1 MLTRLIYLV
10 KIQIQKKLIENS
22 LVSMIKSQYKSI
34 FFLHS
39 ITLEFGC
46 IFKYKFCIFLCS
58 EIYDRNPGKLYTYL
72 LYILKNIH
80 PTKRLRWSNGYD
92 TCLSHNRPGSNSLSG
107 MIFFFIFFTYS
118 NMFINLRL
126 NS

>member
-58 EIYDRNPGKLYTYL
+58 EIYDRNPGKMYIYL
-72 LYILKNIH
+72 LFILKNIH
-80 PTKRLRWSNGYD
+80 LSKRLRWSSGYD
-92 TCLSHNRPGSNSLSG
+92 TCLSQDRPGFNSLSG
-107 MIFFFIFFTYS
+107 MIFFSFFLPIQMYS
-118 NMFINLRL
+118 SI
-126 NS
+126 